1 MATTSPQVTS
11 PQVMQAALLHGVNVA
26 FSETGHGQPL
36 LFLHPGH
43 GNWGDRAFLDALAPD
58 YRVIAPVAPWFGADA
73 GPPNFSSVQDLAYLY
88 LDLVDH
94 LELDNVILAGSS
106 FGGWIAAEMAV
117 KSCQR
122 LAALALLAPVGI
134 KTGGRSVRDVID
146 TFGVPD
152 KEWQERAFADPSFRF
167 ELKALDDTELFSR
180 VRAKEA
186 LARYAWS
193 PYMHN
198 PKLKG
203 RLHRVTCPTL
213 VVGGC
218 KDRILR
224 TGYPRDFAEAIPG
237 ARYEDI
243 ARAGHFPHIE
253 QSAQIAGLVHS
264 FVKEA
269 RQAVAG
275 AVQSTPVRERV

>member
-1 MATTSPQVTS
+1 MATTSPS
-11 PQVMQAALLHGVNVA
+11 GMQTAVLHGVNVA
-26 FSETGHGQPL
+26 FSEAGHGQPL

-43 GNWGDRAFLDALAPD
+43 GNWGDRPFLDALAAE
-58 YRVIAPVAPWFGADA
+58 YRVIAPVAPWFGVDA

-88 LDLVDH
+88 LDLIEH
-94 LELDNVILAGSS
+94 LTLDDVVLVGSS
-106 FGGWIAAEMAV
+106 FGGWLAAEMAV

-167 ELKALDDTELFSR
+167 ELKALDDTELFIR

-198 PKLKG
+198 PKLQG
-203 RLHRVTCPTL
+203 RLHRIARPTL
-213 VVGGC
+213 VVGGGR
-218 KDRILR
+218 DRILR
-224 TGYPRDFAEAIPG
+224 AGYPRDFADAIPG
-237 ARYEDI
+237 ARYEEI
-243 ARAGHFPHIE
+243 AGAGHFPHIE
-253 QSAQIAGLVHS
+253 QPAQIAGLVRS
-264 FVKEA
+264 FVK
-269 RQAVAG
+269 QAADG
-275 AVQSTPVRERV
+275 AQRAPVRERA

>member
-1 MATTSPQVTS
+1 MATTSP
-11 PQVMQAALLHGVNVA
+11 PGMQAAVLHGVTVE
-26 FSETGHGQPL
+26 FSEIGHGQPL

-43 GNWGDRAFLDALAPD
+43 GNWGDRPLLDALAAD

-88 LDLVDH
+88 LDLIEQLK
-94 LELDNVILAGSS
+94 LENVVLAGAS

-167 ELKALDDTELFSR
+167 ELKALDDIELFIR

-198 PKLKG
+198 PKLKS
-203 RLHRVTCPTL
+203 RLHRVACPTL
-213 VVGGC
+213 VVGGG

-224 TGYPRDFAEAIPG
+224 SGYPRDFADAIPG

-243 ARAGHFPHIE
+243 AGAGHFPHIE
-253 QSAQIAGLVHS
+253 QPAQIAGLVRS
-264 FVKEA
+264 FVQEA
-269 RQAVAG
+269 ALAAQC
-275 AVQSTPVRERV
+275 TPVRERV